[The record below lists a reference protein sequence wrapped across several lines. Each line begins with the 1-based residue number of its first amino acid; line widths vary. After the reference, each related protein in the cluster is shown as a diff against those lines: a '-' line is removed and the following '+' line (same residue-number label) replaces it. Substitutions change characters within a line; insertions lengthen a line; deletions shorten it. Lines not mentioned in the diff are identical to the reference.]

1 MARRDASSSSRSS
14 RSTTR
19 SSAAS
24 GKGARTRSD
33 GKVDIFCPQCGA
45 QYRIAETALESKL
58 ECASCHRVFFPKAV
72 AGKRAKAQDYTK
84 VYVGL
89 GVGALF
95 VIGSLVLMS
104 RGGNEPAQRPPV
116 VADTAGAQLQIDRK
130 ARCDQALRWARAMG
144 AADLATLKTY
154 SDVADVAKSLGLE
167 ASLSGP
173 ALDQA
178 IADALPKHE
187 GARLFREMDCTS
199 AVVDEE
205 AVKKNGGAIS
215 LYLATK
221 SGDTTYDAKAGA
233 MITAQWRLDGTQFK
247 VGAFALT
254 QKPIVRGRRPG
265 DESKTFVPSA
275 EIARPKMVETDRG
288 GAKVQVKESDP
299 VAIAHLAD
307 TPEPLRQKI
316 DGLVKDLIASADPES
331 PGALFNRSVT
341 ALREIG
347 KPAMPRLIN
356 ALYELYPDVN
366 GNNQKISQVTRCLLD
381 LTGMAFAYD
390 VKGTGDAAKDKA
402 ARESVIRQWFAFWWR
417 YANGDYQESIDKT
430 EDLLDASSS
439 KTKDGK

>member
-14 RSTTR
+14 KSSSRA
-19 SSAAS
+19 SAAS
-24 GKGARTRSD
+24 GKGARARSD

-45 QYRIAETALESKL
+45 QYRIAETALETKL

-72 AGKRAKAQDYTK
+72 AGKRAKAQDYSK

-89 GVGALF
+89 GVGAL
-95 VIGSLVLMS
+95 VIIGSLVLMS
-104 RGGNEPAQRPPV
+104 RGGSDPAPRPAV
-116 VADTAGAQLQIDRK
+116 VVDTAGAQLQIDRK
-130 ARCDQALRWARAMG
+130 ARGDQAMRWARAMG
-144 AADLATLKTY
+144 TADLATLKTY
-154 SDVADVAKSLGLE
+154 SDVAEMAKSLGLD
-167 ASLSGP
+167 AALAGA

-178 IADALPKHE
+178 IAEALPKHE
-187 GARLFREMDCTS
+187 SARLFREMDCTS
-199 AVVDEE
+199 AVIDEE
-205 AVKKNGGAIS
+205 SVKKNGGPVAF
-215 LYLATK
+215 YFGAK

-233 MITAQWRLDGTQFK
+233 VVTAQWRLDGTQFK
-247 VGAFALT
+247 MGSFAVT
-254 QKPIVRGRRPG
+254 TKPVVRGKRAG

-275 EIARPKMVETDRG
+275 EIAKPKVVETSRG
-288 GAKVQVKESDP
+288 GVMTKVKESDP
-299 VAIAHLAD
+299 VPIAHLAD

-347 KPAMPRLIN
+347 KPAMPRLMN

-390 VKGTGDAAKDKA
+390 VRGTGDAAKDKA

-417 YANGDYQESIDKT
+417 YANGDYQESIDKS